1 MNFARLRLA
10 ARFATAGPVAPLA
23 AGRLRALASALPAWA
38 QVAWEALAPPIAGG
52 TGRARV
58 VQAVVRSPEGVLLSE
73 RRELRGWELPGGA
86 VRSGESDEDALRRE
100 VREETGLEVAIERH
114 VGDYLRTGFRAHLA
128 RVYACRVAGGA
139 LRPSREAPRHAWFAP
154 AALPDGIFPWFRG
167 PLDDALR
174 ELPAP
179 VERREHQGLAAI
191 AAGMRIDL
199 ATRRRE
205 P

>member
-1 MNFARLRLA
+1 M
-10 ARFATAGPVAPLA
+10 
-23 AGRLRALASALPAWA
+23 AGRLRALAAALPDWA
-38 QVAWEALAPPIAGG
+38 HLAWEALAPTAAGG
-52 TGRARV
+52 AGRARV
-58 VQAVVRSPEGVLLSE
+58 VQAVVRGEQGVLLSQ
-73 RRELRGWELPGGA
+73 RRELHGWELPGGA
-86 VRSGESDEDALRRE
+86 PRPGESDADALRRE
-100 VREETGLEVAIERH
+100 VREETGLEIA
-114 VGDYLRTGFRAHLA
+114 VGRLVGEYVRSGFRAHVA

-139 LRPSREAPRHAWFAP
+139 LRPSREAPRHGWFAEG
-154 AALPDGIFPWFRG
+154 ALPDGIFPWFRG
-167 PLDDALR
+167 PLEDALR

>member
-1 MNFARLRLA
+1 MLA
-10 ARFATAGPVAPLA
+10 G
-23 AGRLRALASALPAWA
+23 LRALASALPAWA
-38 QVAWEALAPPIAGG
+38 GVAWESLAPRAVGGAG
-52 TGRARV
+52 RERV
-58 VQAVVRSPEGVLLSE
+58 VQAVVRGPEGVLLSE

-86 VRSGESDEDALRRE
+86 VEAGESDDDALRRE
-100 VREETGLEVAIERH
+100 LREETGLEVAIERH
-114 VGDYLRTGFRAHLA
+114 VGDYVRTGFRAHLA
-128 RVYACRVAGGA
+128 RVYACRVVGGA

-154 AALPDGIFPWFRG
+154 TALPDGIFPWFRG

-205 P
+205 R